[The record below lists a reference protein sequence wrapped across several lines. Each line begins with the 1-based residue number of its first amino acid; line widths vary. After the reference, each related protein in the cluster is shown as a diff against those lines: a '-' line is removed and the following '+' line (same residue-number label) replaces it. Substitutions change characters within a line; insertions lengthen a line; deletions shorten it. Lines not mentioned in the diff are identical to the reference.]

1 MNLITPK
8 FKLLQAPC
16 TCPEFHDEGETQSN
30 EQVLP
35 QQNNEKRQG
44 IQDSLVPSDS
54 WRWIIA
60 NANDDWS
67 VHCLPHCV
75 LNSSIQSARQ
85 NATAFL
91 NLLILFILY
100 YLYLY
105 LYYLYLYLYYI
116 IYIYIRWLFYLN
128 LIGKS
133 WKLKS
138 TLIEGTQC
146 HADNE
151 QFDTLFIR
159 RTFDFLWIALVL
171 APWQHSGGCIEARG
185 EETMKINQRKAG
197 RKLQFGRYLHFCW
210 SRESAL

>member
-1 MNLITPK
+1 MNNCKRQWRLVGTLSAPLCAKQFNSVGTPK
-8 FKLLQAPC
+8 
-16 TCPEFHDEGETQSN
+16 
-30 EQVLP
+30 
-35 QQNNEKRQG
+35 
-44 IQDSLVPSDS
+44 
-54 WRWIIA
+54 
-60 NANDDWS
+60 
-67 VHCLPHCV
+67 
-75 LNSSIQSARQ
+75 

-91 NLLILFILY
+91 NLLILLILYDMILFIFLCILY
-100 YLYLY
+100 YIIYIY
-105 LYYLYLYLYYI
+105 IIYIYIYI

-128 LIGKS
+128 FIGKS

-185 EETMKINQRKAG
+185 EETMKINQRNAG

>member
-1 MNLITPK
+1 MYI
-8 FKLLQAPC
+8 
-16 TCPEFHDEGETQSN
+16 
-30 EQVLP
+30 
-35 QQNNEKRQG
+35 
-44 IQDSLVPSDS
+44 
-54 WRWIIA
+54 
-60 NANDDWS
+60 
-67 VHCLPHCV
+67 
-75 LNSSIQSARQ
+75 
-85 NATAFL
+85 
-91 NLLILFILY
+91 ILY

-105 LYYLYLYLYYI
+105 YIIDI

-171 APWQHSGGCIEARG
+171 TP
-185 EETMKINQRKAG
+185 
-197 RKLQFGRYLHFCW
+197 
-210 SRESAL
+210 